1 MESLPEEDSINNKYL
16 ILAKSGKGATSKVYL
31 VEDKKDKKLY
41 AAKVLKEGNTSFKKE
56 IKLLEKVS
64 SLNNPFIINLIEY
77 GEGPVKAPSE
87 PKRNAQ
93 YVIQEYAQKENY
105 INIFIIQKKDLVKGM
120 PN

>member
-77 GEGPVKAPSE
+77 GEGSKSPFRAKKKCSICNSRICF
-87 PKRNAQ
+87 KRR
-93 YVIQEYAQKENY
+93 
-105 INIFIIQKKDLVKGM
+105 II
-120 PN
+120 